1 MDKEDKEKAYKW
13 VMDRIDFSLK
23 LRGIPHEM
31 KPLHDGYIIA
41 YPSFDKSERK
51 GDVAYHSG
59 TIGLEAYGFGLDDI
73 DSSLRYDEAVDY
85 FVKAYEKDK
94 EENKENMDSDR
105 VEKWFKNLL
114 FEEAEKHEDEDVKSY
129 TFTMKLDG
137 NADCFAETESDEDVK
152 SYTFTVKLADRALLS
167 AETEKDEDDD
177 EDEEDWECT
186 VDAGIN
192 IEVGG
197 IRVENLQNV
206 DDAIKILDFLLIKG
220 KELTK

>member
-94 EENKENMDSDR
+94 EENKENMDNDR
-105 VEKWFKNLL
+105 IEKWFKNLL
-114 FEEAEKHEDEDVKSY
+114 FEESEKHEDEDVKSY

-137 NADCFAETESDEDVK
+137 NVDC
-152 SYTFTVKLADRALLS
+152 S
-167 AETEKDEDDD
+167 AETENDEEEDDWECPDDD
-177 EDEEDWECT
+177 EDDEELECT

-192 IEVGG
+192 LEIGG
-197 IRVENLQNV
+197 IRVENLADV
-206 DDAIKILDFLLIKG
+206 DDAIKMLDYILTKG
-220 KELTK
+220 KELQK